1 MTYAE
6 AIDLVI
12 SMAEGNKDVWFGQA
26 DVEEEKK
33 AMAIVKSLKRLTK

>member
-12 SMAEGNKDVWFGQA
+12 SMAEGNKDVWFGQP
-26 DVEEEKK
+26 DIEKEKK
-33 AMAIVKSLKRLTK
+33 AIAIVKSLKRLSK